1 MHLQVPLL
9 KNMQKY
15 ITWIL
20 KLNSQMN
27 YVSST
32 DKYRLRVISTEI
44 TLFDFLVYFVKNNKK
59 QLTI

>member
-1 MHLQVPLL
+1 
-9 KNMQKY
+9 
-15 ITWIL
+15 
-20 KLNSQMN
+20 MN

>member
-20 KLNSQMN
+20 KLNSQIN

-44 TLFDFLVYFVKNNKK
+44 TFFDFLVYFVKNNKK